1 MSQNTELFAE
11 LGEMLYGPQW
21 QSPLARAL
29 GINLRTVQRWA
40 TGESTPPET
49 VMDEVIK
56 MFLAHA
62 EHVAALAEQVRPS
75 TTPESGART
84 SD

>member
-40 TGESTPPET
+40 AGESTPPET
-49 VMDEVIK
+49 VMNDVIA
-56 MFLAHA
+56 MFMEHA
-62 EHVAALAEQVRPS
+62 LRVTALCERL
-75 TTPESGART
+75 GRG
-84 SD
+84 